1 LPTTLQDRCIKIYLH
16 RKKQSEEVERF
27 MPGMFEC
34 QEDLRNQLD
43 AWAIREALR
52 IVDAYGRLDSLGV
65 PDDIDDRGK
74 DILEPLFAIA
84 SVLPRWVKRR
94 LTEATRNI
102 ANERNVEE
110 GESNAIVLA
119 LQVLNEYFPQGEN
132 VWRLRTEKALELFS
146 GEISSIETKS
156 QAQALLRRLGFHS
169 KSVRMGQRVLRGY
182 EISRRNLEK
191 LSERYAL
198 RTQAA

>member
-1 LPTTLQDRCIKIYLH
+1 MDEIDKLDPEKQSAVISVLNSYKSSGGVMRNTPGKNKQYVVEKFNVYCPKVIAGIDNLPETLQDRCIKIYLH

-34 QEDLRNQLD
+34 QEGLRNQLD
-43 AWAIREALR
+43 AWATRDALR
-52 IVDAYGRLDSLGV
+52 ILEAYRRLASLGV

-102 ANERNVEE
+102 ANERNV
-110 GESNAIVLA
+110 
-119 LQVLNEYFPQGEN
+119 
-132 VWRLRTEKALELFS
+132 
-146 GEISSIETKS
+146 
-156 QAQALLRRLGFHS
+156 
-169 KSVRMGQRVLRGY
+169 
-182 EISRRNLEK
+182 
-191 LSERYAL
+191 
-198 RTQAA
+198 